1 MNFIEFNKEHLK
13 FNEEQQEYTVEIPR
27 KDMDQKIDSVQIVN
41 DEGSLSDADC
51 DIEEDYL
58 TFTIS
63 ILYPAN
69 LRVNFNNM

>member
-13 FNEEQQEYTVEIPR
+13 FNEEQQEYTLEIPR
-27 KDMDQKIDSVQIVN
+27 KDMDQSITSVQIVN

-51 DIEEDYL
+51 DIEEDSL

-63 ILYPAN
+63 IAYPAN
-69 LRVNFNNM
+69 LRVNLSSI

>member
-13 FNEEQQEYTVEIPR
+13 FNEEQQEYTLEIPR
-27 KDMDQKIDSVQIVN
+27 KDMDQSITSVQIVN

-51 DIEEDYL
+51 DIEEDSL

-63 ILYPAN
+63 IDYPAN
-69 LRVNFNNM
+69 LRVNLSSI